1 MKLTDE
7 ELFATINEVIV
18 VIESHMGGCS
28 VDEGIANMQVIIGC
42 IYEQMV
48 KNIGHAQ
55 ALMALGHV
63 LKMAAEKA
71 PPGAGV
77 HVDMIRVPKGT
88 AGKH

>member
-7 ELFATINEVIV
+7 ELYETVNEVIDV
-18 VIESHMGGCS
+18 LNSHMEGCS
-28 VDEGIANMQVIIGC
+28 VDEGVANMQVVIGC

-48 KNIGHAQ
+48 KNIGHQQ

-63 LKMAAEKA
+63 LQKAAAMA

-77 HVDMIRVPKGT
+77 HVDMIRVPKST